1 MAFEAGGGRAV
12 LVGRH
17 YGHGDAVMPDNL
29 GGGRE
34 VAEELVRL
42 GHRRLGVICGPA
54 AVTTTRERLAGVR
67 EALHRAGI
75 ELPDEMLVH
84 GDYMRDSGV
93 AAARELLEPSR
104 RPR

>member
-1 MAFEAGGGRAV
+1 
-12 LVGRH
+12 
-17 YGHGDAVMPDNL
+17 MPDTR

-42 GHRRLGVICGPA
+42 GHRRLGVICGPP
-54 AVTTTRERLAGVR
+54 AVTTTRERLAGAK

-84 GDYMRDSGV
+84 GDYTRASGA
-93 AAARELLEPSR
+93 AAARELLERSGPAPAALIAINDLMPVGAIAES
-104 RPR
+104 PGPG